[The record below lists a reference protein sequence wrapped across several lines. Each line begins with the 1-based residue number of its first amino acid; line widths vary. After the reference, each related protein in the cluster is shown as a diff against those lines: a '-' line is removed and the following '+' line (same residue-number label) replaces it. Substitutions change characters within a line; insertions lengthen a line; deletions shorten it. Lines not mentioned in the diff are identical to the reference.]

1 MNIYEDEELEQKLE
15 ELTNLI
21 GRLVLDMLL
30 VGVRKTVA
38 ENQIFSELAEAKYP
52 VLEKYDLFRKH
63 FDWGAV
69 HSAPTIKCFID
80 CENPAKMFHLI
91 RKLKPRY
98 FGNQHWAA

>member
-30 VGVRKTVA
+30 VGLRKTVV

-52 VLEKYDLFRKH
+52 ISEK
-63 FDWGAV
+63 
-69 HSAPTIKCFID
+69 
-80 CENPAKMFHLI
+80 
-91 RKLKPRY
+91 
-98 FGNQHWAA
+98 